1 MQKKSWDDVLTA
13 IDTVLSGTYETPEA
27 MAAEVAKIREQIA
40 MLMAEAA
47 SATATTEDVSAAA
60 EGAAK
65 AFGKLAQ
72 IENAIRAKRSIADM
86 ATKNADA
93 LQSYKGSF
101 TTQPSGMQIDNAKS
115 VTVKSRGYR
124 GKGYKQ
130 FGAKA
135 EQAAYT
141 AGASLAALVG
151 DAKAAQWC
159 KDNGVSFQRK
169 DQTESDDARGGFLVV
184 PELEAG
190 IAYYREERGVA
201 RNIMEVLTGR
211 TEKKERNINKGG
223 TNVLPLGEGQT
234 YTVSS
239 VDFDKISIVAKKFGG
254 LSKGSIEINDDSYTS
269 LAEEIAKDH
278 GYAHAVKEDQCAF
291 LGDGTSTYNGIVGVN
306 ETIKALVT
314 AAGGTWTT
322 DAHKA
327 YAAGVQVATGATVA
341 SVTLSDLIKMQ
352 AKVATFPGMT
362 NRFYMPSQIWY
373 GQIVPAI
380 TTSAGNTTTQIVD
393 GVPRTFLNGFEVVF
407 TDELYTPLLSA
418 ENNAFVAFFGD
429 ASQAGAMYDRQGLTI
444 TPSTEAGFLSDE
456 LYWKSTARYGFN
468 WWNVGN
474 ASATAS
480 QRKRGALAALVTK
493 NA

>member
-1 MQKKSWDDVLTA
+1 MQTKSWDDVLQA
-13 IDTVLSGTYETPEA
+13 IDTVLSGSFETPEA

-47 SATATTEDVSAAA
+47 SATATAEEVSAAA

-65 AFGKLAQ
+65 AFAKLNQVETAV
-72 IENAIRAKRSIADM
+72 RAKRQLADM

-93 LQSYKGSF
+93 LQSYKGNF
-101 TTQPSGMQIDNAKS
+101 AGMPSGMKIENAKS
-115 VTVKSRGYR
+115 ATVKGRGYR
-124 GKGYKQ
+124 GKAFKQ
-130 FGAKA
+130 FGADA
-135 EQAAYT
+135 EKAAYT

-169 DQTESDDARGGFLVV
+169 DQTEGDDSRGGFLVV

-211 TEKKERNINKGG
+211 MEKKERNINKGG

-239 VDFDKISIVAKKFGG
+239 VEFDKISIVAKKFGG
-254 LSKGSIEINDDSYTS
+254 LSKGSIEINDDSFTS

-291 LGDGTSTYNGIVGVN
+291 LGDATSTYNGIVGLN
-306 ETIKALVT
+306 ETFKALVT
-314 AAGGTWTT
+314 GAGGTFTN
-322 DAHKA
+322 DNHKV
-327 YAAGVQVATGATVA
+327 YAAGIQVATGATVA
-341 SVTLSDLIKMQ
+341 SVTVSDLIKMQ

-362 NRFYMPSQIWY
+362 NRFYIPSQVWY

-380 TTSAGNTTTQIVD
+380 TGSAGNTTTQIVD

-407 TDELYTPLLSA
+407 TDELYTPILTA

-429 ASQAGAMYDRQGLTI
+429 AAQAGAMFDRQGITI
-444 TPSTEAGFLSDE
+444 TPSAEAGFLSDE

-474 ASATAS
+474 GSATAS
-480 QRKRGALAALVTK
+480 ARKRGALAALVTK
-493 NA
+493 NS